1 VIELRV
7 NGKAVELARPT
18 GLLEYLRHLGVEPRS
33 VAVEHN
39 GVILERDAYA
49 SVTLQGGD
57 SVEIVR
63 MVGGGAGR

>member
-1 VIELRV
+1 MIALRI

-18 GLLEYLRHLGVEPRS
+18 PLLDYLRQLGVESRA

-49 SVTLQGGD
+49 STTLHAGD
-57 SVEIVR
+57 TVEIVR
-63 MVGGGAGR
+63 MVGGGLV